1 MQANGRGVIV
11 YSQEARL
18 APPAQVPDPRCG
30 SEVSA
35 ACPLLS
41 PNVSAQPQPPIVG
54 MQAPP
59 ASGGLAA
66 TVAHSRAPV
75 VDDTPS
81 VSPHRVVT
89 SSTATPGSE
98 GSPATTRWFRPPSGT
113 PRSDAGV
120 STAAATATA
129 AAPAAAPAVP
139 VSVSELGLKPT
150 SSCHRLDVKPTPP
163 DSTGAA
169 TSQQLAAA
177 APTVSTLRPTSSF
190 RRLDVKPTQDSAG
203 AVATSPKLARAQSRA
218 KLLAV
223 TRALEALKT
232 TPPVTGRPT
241 TKPATSDVVG
251 VDIDFH
257 ANETGAAA
265 SGGGPQVRIS
275 RHAAVP
281 RSQAGGMGRVP
292 MPTPEFRIGPPDT
305 HTSGVDDAGAGAG
318 QTQPHSP
325 ARARPAA
332 SPQAKPS
339 LQSPVKQA
347 HHPQHASP
355 LAQDIPSFAPSPRLG
370 SVAAVASV
378 VSVARAWKRKA
389 ARSRSVAGSTV
400 DS

>member
-1 MQANGRGVIV
+1 MAA
-11 YSQEARL
+11 QEAKL
-18 APPAQVPDPRCG
+18 APPPQARDPRCG

-120 STAAATATA
+120 GAAAAAATA

-305 HTSGVDDAGAGAG
+305 HTSGVDEAGAGAG
-318 QTQPHSP
+318 QTQPQSP